1 MLTANKCLVIYT
13 DIGAIQPDT
22 FKGLKTM
29 TDATLALVTITIGL
43 ILIGH
48 VTDGKVKKSNTFKKS
63 AYRPRYSRY

>member
-13 DIGAIQPDT
+13 GIGAMQPDT

-29 TDATLALVTITIGL
+29 TDATLALVTIST
-43 ILIGH
+43 ILIIIGH
-48 VTDGKVKKSNTFKKS
+48 MTDGKVKKTNTFKKS